1 MVPGLIFLKN
11 IYLFQTTLTSK
22 SGLILVTFS
31 CWGWWDFLMEPRT
44 QGLLLI
50 LKTTLVTPS
59 FYALGLPFKNIFCL
73 FRKLHDCYFIGEKTA
88 NKQTKYYL
96 NMTNQNKLWII
107 L

>member
-1 MVPGLIFLKN
+1 MAPGLIFFFFLISFSN
-11 IYLFQTTLTSK
+11 HFDFQVRTDLSD
-22 SGLILVTFS
+22 S
-31 CWGWWDFLMEPRT
+31 CRGWWDFLVEPRT

-50 LKTTLVTPS
+50 FKTTLVTPY

-88 NKQTKYYL
+88 SKQIKYYL